1 MSVSFSKSVSDSD
14 EIRSAKFTFC
24 SSLSIIRCF
33 LRSGEL
39 FRGSPPTS
47 VTGDG
52 ERAPFE
58 EGFPL
63 PGEFVKW
70 LTLSL
75 IVPARSLKGISLTTT
90 MSSSSLLIFPVDAA
104 DEPTGSSSSSDEV
117 DISDAG
123 DAERDE
129 GAELLE
135 L

>member
-1 MSVSFSKSVSDSD
+1 MSASLSDSDSD
-14 EIRSAKFTFC
+14 EIRSAKFTFG
-24 SSLSIIRCF
+24 SSLSPIRCF

-52 ERAPFE
+52 ERVPCE
-58 EGFPL
+58 EEFSL
-63 PGEFVKW
+63 PDEFVTW
-70 LTLSL
+70 LPFSP

-90 MSSSSLLIFPVDAA
+90 MSSSSLLPLAA
-104 DEPTGSSSSSDEV
+104 AAAEEPTGSSSSSDEV

-129 GAELLE
+129 GAELLG